1 MLFNGI
7 ADSEQLTILTKAL
20 NDHCVAFRITD
31 ESEREMIAM
40 LVMSLFNNGATS
52 AEELK
57 ARLHGVSDRNQRY
70 ARRQTATQ
78 P

>member
-1 MLFNGI
+1 MLINGI

-20 NDHCVAFRITD
+20 NDHCSAFGIAD

-70 ARRQTATQ
+70 QQRHTDTQ

>member
-1 MLFNGI
+1 MLFTGI

-20 NDHCVAFRITD
+20 NDHCLACGIAN

-52 AEELK
+52 AEE
-57 ARLHGVSDRNQRY
+57 
-70 ARRQTATQ
+70 
-78 P
+78 